1 MCSSPINLTFGA
13 LLLQPMSNRT
23 IGSMNLHRRFLQIFL
38 YLCQQCLLEK
48 STCCISCPY
57 TYTACSKSFIECI
70 IFWIVRQGFLHSWV
84 KFMFDLIVKL
94 FLLLVSFFS
103 SAILFLFFN
112 QFYLLCSFVL
122 MGLLLSSSASA
133 LCAHRHI
140 SCAVFKPL
148 LGILGSLSRWHCANL
163 GEFGWCHCKLDL

>member
-13 LLLQPMSNRT
+13 LLLQPKSNSP

-103 SAILFLFFN
+103 SAILLLFFH
-112 QFYLLCSFVL
+112 QFLSPLLICSHGFVVEFFSICALCSPAHL
-122 MGLLLSSSASA
+122 MCRFQTTSWNSGLSVSLT
-133 LCAHRHI
+133 LCKSWRI
-140 SCAVFKPL
+140 WLMPL
-148 LGILGSLSRWHCANL
+148 QA
-163 GEFGWCHCKLDL
+163 